1 MTTTE
6 SKTILNTRTLIYES
20 PDGGKTIYAR
30 EYGSSTRTLLSKDDA
45 EYIKGIE
52 VGKWQNRI
60 KDIVEL
66 SHTVPA
72 LKDQLD
78 QLHEIY
84 LLVKHEND
92 Q

>member
-1 MTTTE
+1 MTTE
-6 SKTILNTRTLIYES
+6 RSNNTILTTRTLIYES

-30 EYGSSTRTLLSKDDA
+30 EYGSSHRRLLNSEDA
-45 EYIKGIE
+45 DYIKTIE

-66 SHTVPA
+66 SRTVPA

-78 QLHEIY
+78 MLEAIY
-84 LLVKHEND
+84 LLVKDEND
-92 Q
+92 

>member
-1 MTTTE
+1 MTTE
-6 SKTILNTRTLIYES
+6 SKTILNTKTLIYES

-30 EYGSSTRTLLSKDDA
+30 EYGSSHRRLLNSEDA
-45 EYIKGIE
+45 DYIKTIE

-66 SHTVPA
+66 SRTVPA

-78 QLHEIY
+78 MLEALY
-84 LLVKHEND
+84 VLVKNEND
-92 Q
+92 